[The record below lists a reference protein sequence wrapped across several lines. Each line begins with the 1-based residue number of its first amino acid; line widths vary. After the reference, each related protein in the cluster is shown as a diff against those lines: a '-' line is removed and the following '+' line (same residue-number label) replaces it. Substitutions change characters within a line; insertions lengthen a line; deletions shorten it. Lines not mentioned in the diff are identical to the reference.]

1 MLGLLRQ
8 FLPVAPK
15 MPVYLPVETRR
26 FSGASVGRLTN
37 DWLASEIKINDD
49 IRTHIKKLRSRA
61 RDLAKNDD
69 YAKRYLTLL
78 TSNVV
83 GHAGI
88 SLQNKAKDANGK
100 LDKMAND
107 MIESA
112 FKRWCKKGNCDVT
125 GRYSMR
131 DMLKQIVRQESIDGE
146 IFVRKVRGYDNEF
159 KFALQLIS
167 ADKVDSDFNEKFKDG
182 TVAVMGVHLSVWGK
196 PIGYF
201 FKTEKGHDYMSA
213 SDIIHIYEPLFDDAV
228 RGISRF
234 HTVLLRLY
242 NLQQY
247 EESELVASRIA
258 AAKMGF
264 YTRTADSG
272 EYIEERDDEGNFVQE
287 VSPGVFEV
295 LPAGYDFKP
304 FDVNHPTTAYESFV
318 KGTLR
323 GIASGLGISYFS
335 LANDLTET
343 NYSSA
348 RVGVLEDRSY
358 YRDLQQFIIESFCQP
373 VFEAWLLNCLVEGII
388 PLPVTKFDKFN
399 AATWHP
405 RGFAWVDP
413 LKDVTA
419 NIKAIEAKLK
429 SRTRV
434 IAEEGIDI
442 EELADEI
449 AKENEILG
457 VVNE

>member
-1 MLGLLRQ
+1 MLDLVRSI
-8 FLPVAPK
+8 LPIAPK
-15 MPVYLPVETRR
+15 MPVYLPVQTRR
-26 FSGASVGRLTN
+26 FAGAQVGRLTN
-37 DWLASEIKINDD
+37 DWLASEIKTNDD
-49 IRTHIKKLRSRA
+49 IRANIKRLRSRA

-83 GHAGI
+83 GHTGI
-88 SLQNKAKDANGK
+88 RLQNKAKDANGK
-100 LDKMAND
+100 LDRQAND

-112 FKRWCKKGNCDVT
+112 YKSWCKKGNCDVT

-131 DMLKQIVRQESIDGE
+131 DILKQVVRQMAIDGE
-146 IFVRKVRGYDNEF
+146 VFVRIVRGYDNDF
-159 KFALQLIS
+159 KFALQIIS
-167 ADKVDSDFNEKFKDG
+167 ADKIDSDYNEKLKDG
-182 TVAVMGVHLSVWGK
+182 SEIVMGVHLNEWGK

-201 FKTEKGHDYMSA
+201 AKADNKYEYLQAKDV
-213 SDIIHIYEPLFDDAV
+213 IHLYEPLFDDAV
-228 RGISRF
+228 RGITWF

-264 YTRTADSG
+264 YVRNSEAGPYED
-272 EYIEERDDEGNFVQE
+272 ERDAEGNFVSE

-295 LPAGYDFKP
+295 LPQGYDFKP
-304 FDVNHPTTAYESFV
+304 FDVNHPTTAYESFI

-348 RVGVLEDRSY
+348 RVGVLEDRSFY
-358 YRDLQQFIIESFCQP
+358 KDIQQFIIESFCQP
-373 VFEAWLLNCLVEGII
+373 VFERWLLHCLLENIVA
-388 PLPVTKFDKFN
+388 LPVTKFEKFN
-399 AATWHP
+399 AASWHP

-434 IAEEGIDI
+434 VAEEGIDI

-449 AKENEILG
+449 EKENEILG
-457 VVNE
+457 VANE